1 MYENELLSEIRQVRD
16 DLARECNYDARE
28 LFRQLREET
37 KRSEAE
43 GWKVESHTPPPLP
56 RETKANAP

>member
-1 MYENELLSEIRQVRD
+1 MQENELLSEIRQVRD

-37 KRSEAE
+37 NRSEAE
-43 GWKVESHTPPPLP
+43 GWKVVSHTHPPFPC
-56 RETKANAP
+56 EAKASAA

>member
-1 MYENELLSEIRQVRD
+1 MKEFELLSETRQVRD

-28 LFRQLREET
+28 LFRQLRVET

-43 GWKVESHTPPPLP
+43 GWKVVSHTPQPRP
-56 RETKANAP
+56 REAKASAA